1 MADLKRLFF
10 AFFLF
15 FAAGGLAAEAPQKSA
30 AIEGVTE
37 WRLANGLKLLT
48 LPDPGA
54 DTITLHI
61 TYLVGSR
68 HEGYGE
74 KGMAHLLEHMLFK
87 GSKRYPSLTE
97 DLTRRGARWN
107 GTTSNDRTNYFETL
121 AATDDNLEWAIAMEA
136 DRMVNSFVS
145 RQDLDSEMTVVRN
158 EFEMGENSPGGVLF
172 QRMQQLAFPWHN
184 YGNPIIGSRS
194 DIENVPIDKLQAFYR
209 TWYQPDNA
217 VLMIAGRFDEA
228 EAVSLV
234 QKHFGAIPRPGRVLP
249 AHYTAEPTQDGERRV
264 RLERVGDN
272 QLVSALYRVSA
283 GSHPDYPAIDLLVNV
298 LGDVPA
304 GRLHRAIVQ
313 KGLAS
318 HAWGGERGLHDPG
331 YVYFG
336 ASLAREQNLADARDR
351 LLEVVEGVTRDK
363 VSAEE
368 LERAR
373 TTLLNEFEKAQLE
386 SSALVRSL
394 GEFIAIG
401 DWRLFFLYRDRLRKV
416 TLEDVQR
423 VAAQYLKPANRVI
436 GEFIPTARPERAEIP
451 PTPEL
456 QSALAGYKGGDGV
469 RLGEAFDPSPQNIE
483 KRTLKR
489 QLSNGIRAAFLPKQT
504 RGGRV
509 VATLTLHWGDE
520 KSLTHRETACN
531 FAGAMLMRGTQ
542 KRSRAEF
549 KDALERLNAA
559 VQLSGDG
566 AHIEV
571 RGENLVPALE
581 LVAEALRAPAFSAS
595 EFEEMKRAALTGA
608 EAQRQEP
615 SSLASV
621 RLARHLHEYAPGH
634 PHYPP
639 TVEERIELIR
649 NTTLEDA
656 VACYRELYGATGA
669 EFVAVGDFDP
679 QALARAVDRLLGPWR
694 TPRPFQRVPSR
705 YFDRPAFE
713 DALVTPDKAN
723 AALRAGI
730 NVRMRDDHPDFPALV
745 LANHLLGGSSTARM
759 PARVREKEGLS
770 YSTYT
775 TFSSSALDEA
785 ASFRVGSIFAPQN
798 RARVERAIRE
808 ELGRAVREGFSAA
821 EVEAGKR
828 SVLEARRL
836 ARSQDRA
843 LASRLGH
850 YLFVKRT
857 FAWDVEF
864 ESKIAALTPAQI
876 NAALRRHIDPARL
889 AVVVAG
895 DLKNN

>member
-1 MADLKRLFF
+1 MAHLRNLFAVFLLLF
-10 AFFLF
+10 AGS
-15 FAAGGLAAEAPQKSA
+15 ALAAALPQKTVS
-30 AIEGVTE
+30 IEGITE
-37 WRLANGLKLLT
+37 WRVANGLKLLT
-48 LPDPGA
+48 LPDPGV
-54 DTITLHI
+54 DTITVHI

-87 GSKRYPSLTE
+87 GSKRHPNLKE
-97 DLTRRGARWN
+97 EFTRRGARWN

-121 AATDDNLEWAIAMEA
+121 AATDDNLEWAIEMEA

-145 RQDLDSEMTVVRN
+145 KQDLDSEMTVVRN
-158 EFEMGENSPGGVLF
+158 EFEMGENHPGGVLF

-184 YGNPIIGSRS
+184 YGNAIIGSRS

-217 VLMIAGRFDEA
+217 VLIIAGRFDEA
-228 EAVSLV
+228 KAASLV
-234 QKHFGAIPRPGRVLP
+234 QKHFGAVPRPKRVLP
-249 AHYTAEPTQDGERRV
+249 AYYTFEPTQDGERRV

-272 QLVSALYRVSA
+272 QLVSALYRVPA

-298 LGDVPA
+298 LSDIPA
-304 GRLHRAIVQ
+304 GRLHRGLVQ

-318 HAWGGERGLHDPG
+318 QAWGAERGLHDPG
-331 YVYFG
+331 YVFFG
-336 ASLAREQNLADARDR
+336 ASLGREQDLAAAREA
-351 LLEVVEGVTRDK
+351 LLKVVEGVTRDK
-363 VSAEE
+363 ISAEE

-373 TTLLNEFEKAQLE
+373 TTLVNEFEKVQLD
-386 SSALVRSL
+386 SSSLVRAL
-394 GEFIAIG
+394 TEFIAIG
-401 DWRLFFLYRDRLRKV
+401 DWRLFYLYRDLLRKV

-423 VAAQYLKPANRVI
+423 VAGQYLKPSNRVL
-436 GEFIPTARPERAEIP
+436 GEFVPTERPDRAEIP
-451 PTPEL
+451 PTPDL
-456 QSALAGYKGGDGV
+456 QSALAGYTGGAAV
-469 RLGEAFDPSPQNIE
+469 QLGETFDPSPQNID

-489 QLSNGIRAAFLPKQT
+489 QLSNGISAALLPKQT

-509 VATLTLHWGDE
+509 VATLALHWGDE
-520 KSLTHRETACN
+520 KSLMHRETACN

-542 KRSRAEF
+542 KRSRAEL
-549 KDALERLNAA
+549 KDAFERLNAT
-559 VQLSGDG
+559 VQVNGEG

-571 RGENLVPALE
+571 RGENLMPTLE
-581 LVAEALRAPAFSAS
+581 LVAEVLREPAFSPT

-615 SSLASV
+615 ASLASV

-634 PHYPP
+634 PHYTP
-639 TVEERIELIR
+639 TVEERIELLR
-649 NTTLEDA
+649 KTTLEDA
-656 VACYRELYGATGA
+656 SACYRELYGATGA
-669 EFVAVGDFDP
+669 EFVAVGDFNP
-679 QALARAVDRLLGPWR
+679 EAVAGAVDRLLGPWR
-694 TPRPFQRVPSR
+694 TPHPFQRVPSR
-705 YFDRPAFE
+705 YFERPGFE
-713 DALVTPDKAN
+713 DSLVTPDKAN
-723 AALRAGI
+723 AALRAGV

-745 LANHLLGGSSTARM
+745 LANHLIGGSSTARM

-798 RARVERAIRE
+798 RERVERAIRE
-808 ELGRAVREGFSAA
+808 ELERAVREGFSAA
-821 EVEAGKR
+821 EVEAGRR

-843 LASRLGH
+843 LANRIGH

-857 FAWDVEF
+857 FAWDVDF
-864 ESKIAALTPAQI
+864 ESKIAALTPEQV

-889 AVVVAG
+889 SVVVAG
-895 DLKNN
+895 DLKKP